1 MELTA
6 GRRLTLGLFST
17 SLVARTA
24 RDGGHFAAHG
34 LEVAEVPVSSSRSQ
48 FRGLLDGAYDLVLTS
63 PDNVLAYR
71 LDEGNPLGG
80 THDVRIIAAVDR
92 GLGLSLVGAPGVRTF
107 DDLRGQVL
115 AVDVP
120 DSGFAFTLYRMLET
134 AGLRRDIDYRVEA
147 AGTTPRRREALL
159 AAAAAPPSGR
169 RFAATLL
176 GSGHDVIAVRA
187 GCHRIARAAE
197 LIQPYLGTVLAGFG
211 PWMDAHGDLIDD
223 FLAAW
228 LAAAAEVA
236 DPRRRAATLQ
246 AIGAHM
252 HLTGADAADFHRVLV
267 SPGEGLSTDG
277 RVDAAALA
285 AVARL
290 RADLGRLGKTAP
302 DAETLAASALIHLR
316 R

>member
-1 MELTA
+1 MRVTRPWPCRNLPQQSIVEKRGRSMELTA

-80 THDVRIIAAVDR
+80 TNDVRIIAAVDR

-176 GSGHDVIAVRA
+176 GSGHDVIAIRA

-197 LIQPYLGTVLAGFG
+197 LIRPYLGTVLAGFG
-211 PWMDAHGDLIDD
+211 PGVDAHRDLIDD
-223 FLAAW
+223 FLAAR
-228 LAAAAEVA
+228 LAAAPQVA

-252 HLTGADAADFHRVLV
+252 HLTGADAADFYRVL
-267 SPGEGLSTDG
+267 
-277 RVDAAALA
+277 
-285 AVARL
+285 
-290 RADLGRLGKTAP
+290 
-302 DAETLAASALIHLR
+302 
-316 R
+316 